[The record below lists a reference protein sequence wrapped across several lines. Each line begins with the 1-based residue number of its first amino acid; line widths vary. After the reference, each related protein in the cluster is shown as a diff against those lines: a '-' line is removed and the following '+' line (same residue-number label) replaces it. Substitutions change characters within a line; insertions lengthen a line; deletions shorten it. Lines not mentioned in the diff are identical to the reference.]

1 MNPAAPRITDTLEK
15 ARAVNQVRSQYGTF
29 AEIGAG
35 QEVARWFFRAGGA
48 SGTIAKTISAYDM
61 TISDTIYGPAE
72 RYVCRSR
79 LQSMLEY
86 EFRLLVE
93 RLDAK
98 RGADT
103 VFFSFADTVTT
114 RSFKYHQEAHGWMG
128 IRFQLHPRTPPNDI
142 ILHVRLFDKFALQQ
156 QEALG
161 ILGVN
166 LIYGAFNI
174 SRRTSEFIES
184 LLDGLNTERIN
195 IDMLKFSGPDFAM
208 VDNRVV
214 SLILVNKGLTRAAMF
229 APSGEVIQAS
239 EVMYNKPLLIERGT
253 FRPITRVNLDMLAG
267 AREIYHQMDSQ
278 TDPVEILEISTR
290 NLVTGNTVDYEDF
303 LFRAD
308 MIASTG
314 KLTLISDYSEFY
326 RLVEFF
332 NTYTQAHIGI
342 VLGTPTLS
350 EILQEKYY
358 AHLDGGIL
366 ESFGRLF
373 KKNVRL
379 YVYPRLSRETQRLEG
394 IEDLLQG
401 NPSAPLVRYLIARK
415 QIVEIQVKQPD
426 LLRLSSREVAEKIQR
441 NDPDWPQ
448 YVPESVAEIIR
459 KRKAHSSLC
468 SFQAEKTA
476 SSV

>member
-1 MNPAAPRITDTLEK
+1 MAASFLSDTLEK
-15 ARAVNQVRSQYGTF
+15 ARAVNLSRNQYGTF

-61 TISDTIYGPAE
+61 TISDALYGPTE

-86 EFRLLVE
+86 EYRLMVE
-93 RLDAK
+93 RLGAK

-103 VFFSFADTVTT
+103 LFFSFADTVTT

-128 IRFQLHPRTPPNDI
+128 IRFQLEPLAEPNEI

-166 LIYGAFNI
+166 LIYGAFNA
-174 SRRTSEFIES
+174 STRTSDFIES
-184 LLDGLNTERIN
+184 LLDELNTDRIN

-214 SLILVNKGLTRAAMF
+214 SLLLVKSGLTQAAMF
-229 APSGEVIQAS
+229 APNGEVLQAS
-239 EVMYNKPLLIERGT
+239 EVIYNKPLLIERGT
-253 FRPITRVNLDMLAG
+253 FRPITRVNLDMLES
-267 AREIYHQMDSQ
+267 ARNQYREAFVSKSPD
-278 TDPVEILEISTR
+278 DAPVEILEISTR
-290 NLVTGNTVDYEDF
+290 NLIRNDTIDFEDF
-303 LFRAD
+303 LNRAD
-308 MIASTG
+308 MIASTC
-314 KLTLISDYSEFY
+314 KLTLISDYPEFY

-332 NTYTQAHIGI
+332 NAYSQSHIGI
-342 VLGTPTLS
+342 VLGLPTFL
-350 EILQEKYY
+350 EIFDEKYY

-366 ESFGRLF
+366 ESIGRLF

-379 YVYPRLSRETQRLEG
+379 YVYPKLNSQTQALKRVFSETRHHPLAPFIEYLRARGQIVDLPIIDKGCLRLDSRAVA
-394 IEDLLQG
+394 DK
-401 NPSAPLVRYLIARK
+401 IARGDADWMDYVPK
-415 QIVEIQVKQPD
+415 SVAAIIQERQ
-426 LLRLSSREVAEKIQR
+426 LLRSA
-441 NDPDWPQ
+441 
-448 YVPESVAEIIR
+448 
-459 KRKAHSSLC
+459 
-468 SFQAEKTA
+468 
-476 SSV
+476 